1 MHQFLSLIFLFF
13 CSISFGQFAIIL
25 DQGGFVNVRKNATI
39 DGFIVD
45 KLQNNHLVFCFENIG
60 NWTNID
66 YQKSSNIQNG
76 YIYKDR
82 YKLISDYPK
91 FKVINKTANSITLVK
106 DSIEVTLTQG
116 KFDRSKHQIYYFKKY
131 PAFIELIDNQK
142 FWGTDGYLP
151 VLQYEKITLKI
162 ESKIIDLPE
171 IALKGLYNPNLF
183 YTEINIDEKT
193 NTIFI
198 HSINS
203 DGAGG
208 YCVIWKIVDGV
219 YTERF
224 VTHGF

>member
-1 MHQFLSLIFLFF
+1 MHQLLSLIFLFF
-13 CSISFGQFAIIL
+13 WSISFGQFAVIL
-25 DQGGFVNVRKNATI
+25 DQNGFVNVRKTPSKNSN
-39 DGFIVD
+39 IVD
-45 KLQNNHLVFCFENIG
+45 TLQNNSLVFCFDNTG

-82 YKLISDYPK
+82 YKLISHYPK

-106 DSIEVTLTQG
+106 DSIEITLAQD
-116 KFDRSKHQIYYFKKY
+116 KFDRSKHQISYFKKY
-131 PAFIELIDNQK
+131 PTFIESIDNQK
-142 FWGTDGYLP
+142 SWGTDGYLP
-151 VLQYEKITLKI
+151 STQYEKISLKI
-162 ESKIIDLPE
+162 GSKTIDLPE

-183 YTEINIDEKT
+183 YTKINIDEKT

-198 HSINS
+198 QSINS

-208 YCVIWKIVDGV
+208 YCVIWKITEGF